1 MNKRDTLGARTLSL
15 IALGT
20 VRLGLA
26 EGPLSAPL
34 ATVPSMTTPRTPP
47 PVDEDARGI
56 VNPAQLQR
64 TAQLTRYPAGEAL
77 AGLVDRFWAVT
88 WALPPGQEHVQA
100 VLNHPAANLYVGVPE
115 PGVPVPGVPDP
126 GVPDPGVR
134 EPGARG
140 DVPLEGALEGPH
152 RFITRRRLAGRG
164 WTVAAMTAPGGLG
177 AFVRV
182 PARTLTD
189 RTVPLDRPVLD
200 VDGSALVAAVA
211 APTSE
216 EERVAALRAGLER
229 VVQTADAARIAAA
242 REVAAVATV
251 AETDRSV
258 RRVED
263 LAALAG
269 VTERTLQRMFAEHA
283 GLTPAWVIRRY
294 RLLEAAEQARLHG
307 VEVSW
312 ADLAADLGYSDQ
324 AHLVRDFRTHLG
336 TTPAAYAAR
345 QAGAP

>member
-1 MNKRDTLGARTLSL
+1 MAS
-15 IALGT
+15 
-20 VRLGLA
+20 
-26 EGPLSAPL
+26 PP
-34 ATVPSMTTPRTPP
+34 TPP
-47 PVDEDARGI
+47 PLDQDARGI
-56 VNPAQLQR
+56 VDPAQLQQM
-64 TAQLTRYPAGEAL
+64 AQLTRYPAGEVL
-77 AGLVDRFWAVT
+77 DGLVDRFWAVT
-88 WALPPGQEHVQA
+88 WALPPGREHVQA
-100 VLNHPAANLYVGVPE
+100 VLNHPGANLYVGVRE
-115 PGVPVPGVPDP
+115 PGVLESAAPV
-126 GVPDPGVR
+126 
-134 EPGARG
+134 

-152 RFITRRRLAGRG
+152 RFVTRRRLAGTG
-164 WTVAAMTAPGGLG
+164 WTVAAMTTPGGLG

-200 VDGSALVAAVA
+200 VDGPALVAAVA
-211 APTSE
+211 EQGSE
-216 EERVAALRAGLER
+216 PERVAALRAALEGI
-229 VVQTADAARIAAA
+229 VQIADAGRVAAA
-242 REVAAVATV
+242 REVAAVARV

-263 LAALAG
+263 LSALAG

-294 RLLEAAEQARLHG
+294 RILDAAEQARLHG

-345 QAGAP
+345 QAAGP